1 MLYIKRYV
9 EFFESLNKNT
19 SFNKYEE
26 IFVNTVYFEDPFQKT
41 KDLKSLYKIF
51 MHMYET
57 LHEAHFVV
65 KEIALTNNIA
75 YIQWVF
81 RYKRVKNQDFESF
94 IGVSRVTFE
103 QTGKVVSHI
112 DYWDSATNI
121 YEKIP
126 ILGSL
131 INFVKKRIKA

>member
-1 MLYIKRYV
+1 
-9 EFFESLNKNT
+9 
-19 SFNKYEE
+19 
-26 IFVNTVYFEDPFQKT
+26 
-41 KDLKSLYKIF
+41 
-51 MHMYET
+51 MYET
-57 LHEAHFVV
+57 LHEAHFLV

-126 ILGSL
+126 LLGSL

>member
-1 MLYIKRYV
+1 MLYVKRYV
-9 EFFESLNKNT
+9 DFFESLNKNT
-19 SFNKYEE
+19 PFNKYEE
-26 IFVNTVYFEDPFQKT
+26 IFINSVYFKDPFQKT

-57 LHEAHFVV
+57 LHEPHFVV

-81 RYKRVKNQDFESF
+81 IYKRFKNADFESF
-94 IGVSRVTFE
+94 MGVSRVTFNKE
-103 QTGKVVSHI
+103 GKVISHI
-112 DYWDSATNI
+112 DYWDSATI

-126 ILGSL
+126 LLGSL